1 MKLLGRFQLLD
12 CWEQCLEC
20 AGRDGAVGV
29 LLFIYLFTYFSA
41 LPADRKNELIVS
53 QTISIENFPA
63 LLVFAFSQEENA
75 ILKPLYW
82 C

>member
-1 MKLLGRFQLLD
+1 MKPLGRFQLLD
-12 CWEQCLEC
+12 CWKQCLEC
-20 AGRDGAVGV
+20 AGCDWIVGV
-29 LLFIYLFTYFSA
+29 LSFIYLFTDFST
-41 LPADRKNELIVS
+41 LPADRKNELIVG